1 MLRCRRIFELPL
13 DYVCSLGDWDFGTFL
28 LIVVLRG
35 FGSIA
40 NGVSFLLFS
49 VIMGPFFSFLSSFS
63 FSPSDILRGFY
74 FYFFI
79 YF

>member
-1 MLRCRRIFELPL
+1 MLRCRRIFGLPL

-28 LIVVLRG
+28 LIAVLRG

-49 VIMGPFFSFLSSFS
+49 VIMGPLFSFYLFFLLSF
-63 FSPSDILRGFY
+63 
-74 FYFFI
+74 
-79 YF
+79 